1 MEEEIE
7 QRLALERFIETQETQ
22 EYYNSWYRGSPTST
36 ESSYD
41 DRSPTPTLEDIQQG
55 RYILHRNGSSLDS
68 SPGWY

>member
-1 MEEEIE
+1 MKQMEEEIE
-7 QRLALERFIETQETQ
+7 QRLALERFIEIQ
-22 EYYNSWYRGSPTST
+22 EYYNPWYLGSPTST

-55 RYILHRNGSSLDS
+55 RYILHRNGSPLDN